1 MIELVAA
8 VVLSCLVRD
17 SGPAIDAW
25 LRRLGMTPAATAYS
39 ERFERRAVLWRGG
52 DRYAIVMPDRGRACV
67 IDMGREWRR
76 SDA

>member
-1 MIELVAA
+1 MNFAVA

-25 LRRLGMTPAATAYS
+25 LCRLGMTPAATAYS
-39 ERFERRAVLWRGG
+39 ERFDRRAVLWRGG

-67 IDMGREWRR
+67 IDMGRDWRR